1 MASTNHC
8 GGPCCFSFSKASSM
22 GEFISAWGG
31 RGDDQWLNHPSL
43 ARLVGTSTKNT
54 GKYTNGGQNNL
65 FILMPAPLGS
75 SPNSSFWILRSTVR
89 RLIQNKGIGIG
100 WSPIGNEVCIPLIKA
115 EAKQVQSST
124 IILGWNNMKEH
135 NMSHHQPEVWYNHG
149 SWEQFQ
155 TPIFM
160 HGYPGSF
167 WKDSPTTPAFA
178 PYRDRLHQRTGR
190 PGRWKVEREPT
201 FSSLGR

>member
-1 MASTNHC
+1 M
-8 GGPCCFSFSKASSM
+8 
-22 GEFISAWGG
+22 E
-31 RGDDQWLNHPSL
+31 
-43 ARLVGTSTKNT
+43 
-54 GKYTNGGQNNL
+54 GKITC
-65 FILMPAPLGS
+65 
-75 SPNSSFWILRSTVR
+75 SFWCPPHWGRPLTVVFGFCV
-89 RLIQNKGIGIG
+89 RLWGDLYKGIGIG

-190 PGRWKVEREPT
+190 PGWWKVEREPT